1 MEDMGL
7 FNNSKVAVL
16 ESRMNSYDRYFEKLD
31 ESIEKLSEVSVG
43 IKEMLIKHEGKLEE
57 RVLTE
62 ESLSAR
68 LIEIKK
74 ESHEEHEHLLGKI
87 NSMQSKIEELF
98 KWRWIAAGA
107 ILVIGLFIGQ
117 VAPDAKSVPG
127 AVLQQ
132 LIK

>member
-1 MEDMGL
+1 MGL
-7 FNNSKVAVL
+7 FNDSKVAVL
-16 ESRMNSYDRYFEKLD
+16 ESRMQGYEKYFEKLD

-43 IKEMLIKHEGKLEE
+43 IKEMLIRHEGKLED

-62 ESLSAR
+62 ETLAQK
-68 LIEIKK
+68 IEDLKK
-74 ESHEEHEHLLGKI
+74 ESHEEHTTLEHKI
-87 NSMQSKIEELF
+87 SSMESKIEELF

-117 VAPDAKSVPG
+117 VVPNAKAVPG

-132 LIK
+132 LVK